1 MLHLLQFAALV
12 CFGTHSDHLAKSVD
26 YLLEFILHVSI
37 QKDVYLHNKVLLQM
51 QNLLRVTVHLKIIND
66 SFGITDD
73 LHDLFLDLEWFEH
86 FLLWILILL
95 QFNNDCIFLFI
106 LLVLFLKIDP
116 CQF

>member
-1 MLHLLQFAALV
+1 
-12 CFGTHSDHLAKSVD
+12 
-26 YLLEFILHVSI
+26 
-37 QKDVYLHNKVLLQM
+37 M